1 MADSGTIG
9 GAAGAQAAAQEADA
23 PGEIEALDLAGVLC
37 ARLCHDMA
45 GSLGALSGML
55 DLVAEG
61 GPGRTDPE
69 ALALARSCARELTER
84 LRLLRAV
91 WGRETE
97 VPALDSVLAGL
108 PGAEQLS
115 VDLSGLDGALDDGTR
130 QFALGLLLTAAGALP
145 RGGRIA
151 LSGNAHS
158 LSVEIAGVRAAW
170 PESLGRCLAGAAGL
184 AEAGLEPRGVGV
196 AVMCLQARALGL
208 TLEIVSSVL
217 LQAGRKR
224 R

>member
-1 MADSGTIG
+1 MTGY
-9 GAAGAQAAAQEADA
+9 GAAGE
-23 PGEIEALDLAGVLC
+23 PGAEGIEPLDLAGVLC

-55 DLVAEG
+55 DLVAEA
-61 GPGRTDPE
+61 GPGGSEPE
-69 ALALARSCARELTER
+69 ALALARSCARELTDR

-91 WGRETE
+91 WGRDTE

-108 PGAEQLS
+108 PGADRLS
-115 VDLSGLDGALDDGTR
+115 VDLSGLDEALDDGTR
-130 QFALGLLLTAAGALP
+130 QLALGLLLTAASALP
-145 RGGRIA
+145 RGGRIV
-151 LSGNAHS
+151 LSGHAHF

-170 PESLGRCLAGAAGL
+170 PESLEACLSGPAGL
-184 AEAGLEPRGVGV
+184 AEAGLEPRGVGA

-208 TLEIVSSVL
+208 TLEIVSSVQ
-217 LQAGRKR
+217 LQAARQR